1 MFSLKDNCKWTLL
14 RLTVGPLALGYAPRL
29 WTHDSLVGLSL
40 KDSFEFTL
48 LFVTQNIT
56 VTHRDVAIIIF
67 VSPERY
73 LDEQG

>member
-1 MFSLKDNCKWTLL
+1 MDTISFDCKSS
-14 RLTVGPLALGYAPRL
+14 RYGIASKL

-40 KDSFEFTL
+40 KDSFEVTL
-48 LFVTQNIT
+48 LFVTQNII
-56 VTHRDVAIIIF
+56 VTHKDVAIIIF